1 MSYRI
6 PNRKGS
12 RVRKPVTSIVDYKFV
27 SEFRKQH
34 PEYNSLSKA
43 EFNTILSQ
51 FNLDIVNAAIDNRDG
66 VRLPERLGLIQIMT
80 FPRPKRKIADFGKS
94 NETGELHYHG
104 NWDTDNKIGKIVFK
118 NTLDGY
124 SYKNCRFWGL
134 IPSRLF
140 KKEMSTA
147 FKRSWQKYIYID
159 NKRL

>member
-94 NETGELHYHG
+94 NETG
-104 NWDTDNKIGKIVFK
+104 
-118 NTLDGY
+118 
-124 SYKNCRFWGL
+124 
-134 IPSRLF
+134 
-140 KKEMSTA
+140 
-147 FKRSWQKYIYID
+147 
-159 NKRL
+159 